1 MWRPI
6 SDATFNKFVGKAYRE
21 HWLAALKKSELKD
34 LHARLGAG
42 KTPLPNSRRSFLV
55 FQSDQHGAFDDNQLG
70 SIMRSS
76 AKNIRTNY
84 RHSTSLQRHTSD
96 FEMIKKICTTHAMTH
111 ASGAG
116 SASDVDEKST
126 TDRHA
131 KIPPA
136 EDTWQPAHTSGESDS
151 LELQVDTGTR
161 VAAAAVMSGAALVPR
176 MDDIQS
182 DERPTKKQLLKTN

>member
-1 MWRPI
+1 
-6 SDATFNKFVGKAYRE
+6 
-21 HWLAALKKSELKD
+21 
-34 LHARLGAG
+34 
-42 KTPLPNSRRSFLV
+42 
-55 FQSDQHGAFDDNQLG
+55 
-70 SIMRSS
+70 
-76 AKNIRTNY
+76 
-84 RHSTSLQRHTSD
+84 
-96 FEMIKKICTTHAMTH
+96 MIKKICTTHAMTH

-161 VAAAAVMSGAALVPR
+161 VAAAAVMSGAALEPR
-176 MDDIQS
+176 MDT
-182 DERPTKKQLLKTN
+182 EPTHPALEVAANIAAAAAATAAVVPAAEGTAAGVSGGAGSGATGFFV